1 MFTLDTLAR
10 SQMAFNAKA
19 FLVFFGGAQA
29 VPSKGPPIN
38 GWFCAIFTIEKLAAS
53 NLRVSTN
60 WLAKLV
66 SKSYHC

>member
-38 GWFCAIFTIEKLAAS
+38 GWFCAIFTSEKLA
-53 NLRVSTN
+53 TFE
-60 WLAKLV
+60 
-66 SKSYHC
+66 